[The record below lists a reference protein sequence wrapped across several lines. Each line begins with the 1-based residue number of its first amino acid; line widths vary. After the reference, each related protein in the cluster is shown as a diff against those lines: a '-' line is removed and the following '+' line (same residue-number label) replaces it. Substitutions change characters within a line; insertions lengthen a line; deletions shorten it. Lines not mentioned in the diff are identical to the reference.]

1 VKKLVGQ
8 VMEGFLIPTNPIEY
22 AGDYTVPKGHDIRVS
37 AAGGDVVATGTM
49 RLQYDHEYDHGITE
63 VAPLSEMKDEHSAR
77 TTIL

>member
-1 VKKLVGQ
+1 
-8 VMEGFLIPTNPIEY
+8 MEGVLIPANPIEY

>member
-1 VKKLVGQ
+1 
-8 VMEGFLIPTNPIEY
+8 MEGVLIPTNPIEY